1 MKLPSIIKNKK
12 AQQTFGIFNWMIV
25 AFLTVVFFAGL
36 IYAMGLINGV
46 MHNVGVQNDLQN
58 AGSPMFVNLTQAS
71 DATFGQ
77 INQSI
82 QALKMV
88 AIVYILG
95 LAVLVIVSNA
105 LMKIHPIYF
114 FAYILIC
121 LLAVIFS
128 VPIANAYETLL
139 NSPIYDGLLTTFTA
153 SNWILLNLP
162 VITLFISVLGGIFL
176 FINIIRGG
184 NEGSGL

>member
-1 MKLPSIIKNKK
+1 MIPSIIKNKK
-12 AQQTFGIFNWMIV
+12 AQGTFGVFNWMIV

-46 MHNVGVQNDLQN
+46 MHDVGVQNDKQN
-58 AGSPMFVNLTQAS
+58 GSATWVNLTQAS
-71 DATFGQ
+71 NETFGVL
-77 INQSI
+77 NQSI
-82 QALKMV
+82 QALRMV

-95 LAVLVIVSNA
+95 LAVLVIVGNA
-105 LMKIHPIYF
+105 MIKVHPIYF

-128 VPIANAYETLL
+128 VPISNAYQTLYT
-139 NSPIYDGLLTTFTA
+139 SSIYNGLLTTFSA

-162 VITLFISVLGGIFL
+162 VITLFISVFGGIFM
-176 FINIIRGG
+176 FISIIRTGG
-184 NEGSGL
+184 EDKGL

>member
-46 MHNVGVQNDLQN
+46 MHQVGVQNDAN
-58 AGSPMFVNLTQAS
+58 AGSPNWINLTQAS

-77 INQSI
+77 VNQSI

-95 LAVLVIVSNA
+95 LAVLVIVANA
-105 LMKIHPIYF
+105 LQKIHPIYF

-121 LLAVIFS
+121 LLAIIFAA
-128 VPIANAYETLL
+128 PISNAYQTLL
-139 NSPIYDGLLTTFTA
+139 TSGIYNGLLSQFSA
-153 SNWILLNLP
+153 SNWILNNLP
-162 VITLFISVLGGIFL
+162 IITLVISVLGGVFL
-176 FINIIRGG
+176 FINLIRTG